1 MFPLHDLRR
10 MLVAWLYAAALAH
23 LLVGLTLTWAGHTGL
38 LDDYV
43 HHIEQAFWG
52 TTPPEPAHTQ
62 QIWWLA
68 LFGATLQSYSLYM
81 LGLVHI
87 GNRYKIPSIWGWMIV
102 GIVVWAPQ
110 DIWISLQAGIWSH
123 LWVDSFALL
132 VLLPPLFW
140 LYRLDKRAEL
150 TTGSGTIDVPS
161 PGAPS

>member
-1 MFPLHDLRR
+1 MFPARDLRR
-10 MLVAWLYAAALAH
+10 MLVAWLYAAALMH
-23 LLVGLTLTWAGHTGL
+23 LLAGLVLTWTGHTGL

-43 HHIEQAFWG
+43 RHIEQAFWG
-52 TTPPEPAHTQ
+52 AAAPAPAHTQ

-68 LFGATLQSYSLYM
+68 LFGATLQSYALYM

-87 GNRYKIPSIWGWMIV
+87 GNRYKIPSIWGWMMI
-102 GIVVWAPQ
+102 GIAAWAPQ

-140 LYRLDKRAEL
+140 LYRLDKRTERTAGI
-150 TTGSGTIDVPS
+150 TDATAAGSLS
-161 PGAPS
+161 